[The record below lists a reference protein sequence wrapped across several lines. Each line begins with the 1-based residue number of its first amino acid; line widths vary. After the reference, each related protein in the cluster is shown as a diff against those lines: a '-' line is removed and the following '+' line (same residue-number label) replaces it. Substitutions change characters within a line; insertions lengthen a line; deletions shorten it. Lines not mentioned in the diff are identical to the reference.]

1 VGRSKLRL
9 KEKMNTRT
17 LSFFAADQQTSETL
31 NGAFFSCS
39 LGAIEESRHVSLM
52 IRTNSL
58 SWVQRWMCRI
68 NESIISHQS
77 FIITFQQKD
86 AMKLHEHQ
94 LSLWFAIQTSWSTTT
109 TIIYASGG
117 KEKKN
122 LHRLTYTCL

>member
-17 LSFFAADQQTSETL
+17 LSFFAADQQTSDTL

-58 SWVQRWMCRI
+58 SWVQ
-68 NESIISHQS
+68 
-77 FIITFQQKD
+77 
-86 AMKLHEHQ
+86 AMDV
-94 LSLWFAIQTSWSTTT
+94 
-109 TIIYASGG
+109 
-117 KEKKN
+117 
-122 LHRLTYTCL
+122 